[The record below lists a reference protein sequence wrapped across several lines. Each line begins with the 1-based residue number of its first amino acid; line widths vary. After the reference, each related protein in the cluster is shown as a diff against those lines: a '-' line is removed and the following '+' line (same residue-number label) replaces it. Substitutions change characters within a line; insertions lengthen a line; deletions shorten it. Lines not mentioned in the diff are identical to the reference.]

1 MKIKIEK
8 TFYGGRYMWRLLSG
22 DKIECEGYCAYKTFE
37 EAEAGAR
44 EMITRIVEAAKEG
57 IEVEE

>member
-8 TFYGGRYMWRLLSG
+8 TFYGGRYMWRLRSG
-22 DKIECEGYCAYKTFE
+22 DKIECEGYCAYKTFG
-37 EAEAGAR
+37 EAETGAN
-44 EMITRIVEAAKEG
+44 ETITRIVEAAKEG